1 MTGPKRIYFSNYRHS
16 TSRAQHH
23 GTILDQ
29 PDGRYHCQLIILLGV
44 LDKSIL
50 INWVCNWA
58 LADWTRTVTLHML
71 NLSSAYGGW
80 QFYFNYLGERNMA
93 SAQMLITPS
102 ESTNLGRPNYMLYSP
117 RLLQHSRS
125 WRLAA
130 VLLDFSKAFEKVPH
144 GWLMSKLLHYGV
156 QGLRR
161 IWIHHWLIGC
171 EHRVVVD
178 SIGSD
183 PCSVTSGMPLDSVF
197 GPRLHSHARRL
208 EYPCKLEEHLVH
220 GVQCR

>member
-71 NLSSAYGGW
+71 NLSSAYGGDSSTSITW
-80 QFYFNYLGERNMA
+80 ARGTWLLLRCSSRLPRVPILGDPTICYTVQDFYNILEAEDWLLCYLT
-93 SAQMLITPS
+93 SA
-102 ESTNLGRPNYMLYSP
+102 RPL
-117 RLLQHSRS
+117 
-125 WRLAA
+125 
-130 VLLDFSKAFEKVPH
+130 KKC
-144 GWLMSKLLHYGV
+144 LMG
-156 QGLRR
+156 
-161 IWIHHWLIGC
+161 
-171 EHRVVVD
+171 D
-178 SIGSD
+178 
-183 PCSVTSGMPLDSVF
+183 
-197 GPRLHSHARRL
+197 
-208 EYPCKLEEHLVH
+208 
-220 GVQCR
+220 